1 MGEGVK
7 MIKVLV
13 LNGPNIQ
20 RLGTREPEIYGK
32 DTFED
37 LKNACIDFGK
47 QNDFE
52 IDFRQTDDEVTIIK
66 WLHEASDNK
75 LPVVINPAAFTHYSY
90 AMRDAAAMHTAPLIE
105 VHISNPQ
112 AREEFRHFSV
122 LAGVADGAIAGFG
135 IDSYRLALSALKK
148 LIK

>member
-1 MGEGVK
+1 M
-7 MIKVLV
+7 
-13 LNGPNIQ
+13 
-20 RLGTREPEIYGK
+20 LGAREPEIYGTMNLSDIEAK
-32 DTFED
+32 LRQQAPEVELVFGQTNSED
-37 LKNACIDFGK
+37 ELIGWLQAAF
-47 QNDFE
+47 NDSA
-52 IDFRQTDDEVTIIK
+52 D
-66 WLHEASDNK
+66 
-75 LPVVINPAAFTHYSY
+75 VILNPAAFTHYSY

-112 AREEFRHFSV
+112 TREEFRHFSV

>member
-20 RLGTREPEIYGK
+20 RLGSREPEIYGK

-37 LKNACIDFGK
+37 LKNACIEFGK

-52 IDFRQTDDEVTIIK
+52 IDFRQTDDEATIIK

-75 LPVVINPAAFTHYSY
+75 FPVVINPAAFTHYS
-90 AMRDAAAMHTAPLIE
+90 
-105 VHISNPQ
+105 
-112 AREEFRHFSV
+112 
-122 LAGVADGAIAGFG
+122 
-135 IDSYRLALSALKK
+135 
-148 LIK
+148 